1 MAQNNDQVARLILLG
16 MTGGGMYHSSMSCF
30 LKYKEEEYSCACQGF
45 SKIA

>member
-1 MAQNNDQVARLILLG
+1 MAQNNDHVTRVILLG

-30 LKYKEEEYSCACQGF
+30 FYKIQRGKVQLYA